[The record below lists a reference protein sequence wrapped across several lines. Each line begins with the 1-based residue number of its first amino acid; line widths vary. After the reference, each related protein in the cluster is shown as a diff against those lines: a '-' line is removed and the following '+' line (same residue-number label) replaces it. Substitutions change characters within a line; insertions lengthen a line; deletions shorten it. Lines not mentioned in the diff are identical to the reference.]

1 LFSEH
6 VLGAGPL
13 NSSPASIS
21 VAGQLSGASEFIDLT
36 QDPSD
41 DDDSTIVHDAPINVV
56 DLTVDDQGDEDQEP
70 LDPIPSDC
78 SRYYR
83 NSNMHELYEDAGGID
98 ATHIPEFEFVDIEDE
113 QERQRRLDK
122 HNDIVQARQ

>member
-6 VLGAGPL
+6 VLRAGPL
-13 NSSPASIS
+13 NSSTLSTS

-41 DDDSTIVHDAPINVV
+41 DDDTIVHDTPIDV

-70 LDPIPSDC
+70 LDTIPSDC
-78 SRYYR
+78 YRYYR
-83 NSNMHELYEDAGGID
+83 NPNMHELYEDAGGID
-98 ATHIPEFEFVDIEDE
+98 ATRIPEFEFVDIEDE
-113 QERQRRLDK
+113 QERQRRLDE
-122 HNDIVQARQ
+122 HNEIVQARQ